1 MPVWADKIKEQFY
14 KDSERWFLWAPVL
27 FGLGIGFYFL
37 LPREPSIWL
46 TLGVIESLIAAAVIA
61 RRRLGILLG
70 LAIAA
75 IVVLGFA
82 DVQLKAVY
90 LAKTPLLQE
99 NIDKIYLRGRI
110 VSLDYNSR
118 GNQRVVLD
126 NLENFDEQRLNW
138 GKIKVSLSHGTEPL
152 HSGQCIELVGKI
164 MPLPAPSLP
173 GGYQFDRKSFFEGL
187 TASGYSIS
195 RALPVDCRNEPS
207 WADKFGYWVDR
218 VRQRIVAR
226 IDKVLPADEAG
237 ITAAIVAGERGGMSR
252 RLVDNYRDSGLAHF
266 LSISGLHMSMLAG
279 LMFFLVRFVMA
290 LVPGLA
296 LRRDSK
302 KPAAVLALFMS
313 VVYLLISGAQIPTQ
327 RAFIMT
333 FIVLLGVL
341 FARRAISMKTIA
353 WAGLIV
359 LIIAPEAL
367 VGASFQMSFAAV
379 MALIAFYEK
388 YAGALQRFLRG
399 SSVDEP
405 SLPVKILKIIWI
417 YVAGIIVSDLIASLA
432 TLPFAIYHFNR
443 VVLYTSLANLLAGP
457 IIGLIIM
464 PFVLIALLL
473 MPLGLEAWA
482 LKLVGF
488 GVGAVND
495 ITAWVASLPQAA
507 LQVPSLPT
515 WGLILIVLGGL
526 WLFIWLQPWRKW
538 GFLLIAAGFLSLLTV
553 RCPDVLVNDKGNLVA
568 VRDNFGEL
576 VILPARG
583 NNFDKKVWLEK
594 TANQKITAKETRRLK
609 KIYQGKENFPEW
621 LDLQCDEQSCLY
633 KRRVKIIK
641 SGGLEVDGKSL
652 DLSAGLGA
660 AVYFNGE
667 EASIQTVRD
676 ASGYR
681 LWNFVKKG
689 L

>member
-1 MPVWADKIKEQFY
+1 MPLWADKIKEQFY
-14 KDSERWFLWAPVL
+14 KDSERWFLWVPVL
-27 FGLGIGFYFL
+27 FGLGIGCYFV

-46 TLGVIESLIAAAVIA
+46 TLGIIESLIIAAYLL
-61 RRRLGILLG
+61 RRRIRQLTV
-70 LAIAA
+70 LAILAV
-75 IVVLGFA
+75 VVLGFA

-90 LAKTPLLQE
+90 LSRHPLLQE
-99 NIDKIYLRGRI
+99 AIDKIYLRGRI

-118 GNQRVVLD
+118 GNQRAVLD

-173 GGYQFDRKSFFEGL
+173 GGYQFDRRSFFEGL
-187 TASGYSIS
+187 TASGYSLS
-195 RALPVDCRNEPS
+195 RALPIDCRRAPS
-207 WADKFGYWVDR
+207 WADKFGYWVDC

-226 IDKVLPADEAG
+226 INRVLPPDEAG

-252 RLVDNYRDSGLAHF
+252 QLIDNYRDSGLAHF

-290 LVPGLA
+290 LIPGLA

-443 VVLYTSLANLLAGP
+443 VALYTSLANLLAGP

-515 WGLILIVLGGL
+515 WGLILIVFGGL

-568 VRDNFGEL
+568 VRDNSGEL

-667 EASIQTVRD
+667 KTSILTVRD

>member
-27 FGLGIGFYFL
+27 FGLGIGIYFL

-46 TLGVIESLIAAAVIA
+46 MLGVIESLIAAAVIA
-61 RRRLGILLG
+61 RRQLGILLG

-90 LAKTPLLQE
+90 LSRHPLLQKA
-99 NIDKIYLRGRI
+99 IDKIYLRGRI

-195 RALPVDCRNEPS
+195 RALPVECRNEPS

-302 KPAAVLALFMS
+302 KTAAVMAIFMS
-313 VVYLLISGAQIPTQ
+313 VIYLLISRAQIPAQ

-443 VVLYTSLANLLAGP
+443 VALYTSLANLLAGP
-457 IIGLIIM
+457 VIGLIIM

-488 GVGAVND
+488 GVGTVND

-553 RCPDVLVNDKGNLVA
+553 RCPDVLVNDEGNLVA
-568 VRDNFGEL
+568 VKDNYGDL
-576 VILPARG
+576 VILPVRG
-583 NNFDKKVWLEK
+583 KNFDKRVWLEK
-594 TANQKITAKETRRLK
+594 NADEKLTAAENRLLK
-609 KIYQGKENFPEW
+609 KIYKGQVTEPQW
-621 LDLQCDEQSCLY
+621 LSLQCDEFSCLY
-633 KRRVKIIK
+633 KGRVEIRKD
-641 SGGLEVDGKSL
+641 GGVSVDGIKL
-652 DLSAGLGA
+652 DTEQALGA
-660 AVYFNGE
+660 AVCLSDKG
-667 EASIQTVRD
+667 AAVHTVRGY
-676 ASGYR
+676 SGCR
-681 LWNFVKKG
+681 LWNCKQKE